1 MGAVPAATCG
11 PPRTYFFDL
20 CPNTEE
26 TFYEYASL
34 KPIKVKEALRSE
46 LVKLAD
52 ESLRGPDVHV
62 GRVSVSL
69 PPEQAGEMW
78 ACDGCPHVDVPPA
91 EVPSPTPRGVTA
103 MNHVSVI
110 GTEPMRVIPC
120 PPRLRL
126 CAHGSRSGSPSDMP
140 GRRLLLNGELIE
152 GLSQLETL
160 LDVAVYVFSNSVLE
174 RIFSN
179 FYVF

>member
-1 MGAVPAATCG
+1 
-11 PPRTYFFDL
+11 
-20 CPNTEE
+20 
-26 TFYEYASL
+26 
-34 KPIKVKEALRSE
+34 
-46 LVKLAD
+46 
-52 ESLRGPDVHV
+52 
-62 GRVSVSL
+62 
-69 PPEQAGEMW
+69 
-78 ACDGCPHVDVPPA
+78 
-91 EVPSPTPRGVTA
+91 

-160 LDVAVYVFSNSVLE
+160 LKDLTQELSRPVEGKKLRVDWRWL
-174 RIFSN
+174 
-179 FYVF
+179 